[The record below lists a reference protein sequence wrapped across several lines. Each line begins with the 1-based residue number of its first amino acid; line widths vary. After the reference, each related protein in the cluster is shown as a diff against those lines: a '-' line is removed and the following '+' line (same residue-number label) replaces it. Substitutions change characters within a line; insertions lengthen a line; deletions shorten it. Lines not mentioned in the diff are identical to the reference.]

1 MAGTQN
7 FGYADGPSNASYLFG
22 PAGMAVDL
30 AGNLFIAEQSSSRV
44 REVANGNMRT
54 FAGRLHFAGDGAP
67 ATSALLYQPAD
78 LALDPQGN
86 VFIADSGNYRIR
98 EVTADGAIN
107 TYAGSGIP
115 GFPIAGAKGVTAQL
129 PAVNAMAADAKG
141 NLYLA
146 SAIDVLKIAAGGAV
160 STFAGSTATGDS
172 PDRGLAVDALFQ
184 SVMGLAVDAS
194 GNVYVADTQSNR
206 VRKISAIDGTIAAF
220 AGTGKTGFSGDGGLA
235 TGATLNL
242 TGETPMAVDQKGNV
256 YIGDG
261 GNHAIRMVT
270 PSGIIST
277 PVGGGALGSPKD
289 GAPAKGSVFSPAAGI
304 VIDGSGT
311 LYITSQ
317 VYPNIYQ
324 VDATGAFLTISSAG
338 NVPAA
343 DGLMANST
351 SGFNGAGI
359 HVDSNGDLYVADQAG
374 NAIRKLIV
382 NSPVS
387 LAVSDGSNQTAPAGA
402 TLLKALRVVVNGRA
416 GVGVPGVTVN
426 FAVTSGSATL
436 SSSSSQTDNSGLAGV
451 AVTLGT
457 VAGDVVVAATIAGSK
472 LSPAQ
477 FTVTALDNSLTV
489 NSQSLT
495 FSYNVGDPAPA
506 AQTLAVGAQG
516 GAVVPF
522 TAVMAV
528 TGDVQWLQIDTT
540 SGRTPASI
548 QVSVVNLDMLAPGVY
563 LGSISVTST
572 LNNMAQS
579 VGVQLTV
586 AGTAP

>member
-1 MAGTQN
+1 
-7 FGYADGPSNASYLFG
+7 
-22 PAGMAVDL
+22 
-30 AGNLFIAEQSSSRV
+30 
-44 REVANGNMRT
+44 
-54 FAGRLHFAGDGAP
+54 
-67 ATSALLYQPAD
+67 
-78 LALDPQGN
+78 